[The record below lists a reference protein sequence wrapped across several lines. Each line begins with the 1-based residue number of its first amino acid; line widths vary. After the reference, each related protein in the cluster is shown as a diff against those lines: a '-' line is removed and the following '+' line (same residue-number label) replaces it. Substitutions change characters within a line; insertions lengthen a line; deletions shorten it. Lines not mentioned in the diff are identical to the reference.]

1 MRVQNSYKNPSCMLI
16 FPLVVLMMMSAFCV
30 CRALQFEAKNGVERI
45 GERLQRVNGSKASY
59 IIHYLYFLHPLSVA
73 ESYLFSWVSVEASW
87 L

>member
-1 MRVQNSYKNPSCMLI
+1 MRVQNSNKNPSYMLI

-30 CRALQFEAKNGVERI
+30 CRALQFAKNGEERI

-59 IIHYLYFLHPLSVA
+59 IIHYLYFPHPLSVA
-73 ESYLFSWVSVEASW
+73 ESDLFSWVSVEASW